1 VSSARDALLRE
12 FRWVGGHADVW
23 AVFLNAAAL
32 RAVVSGLVAPF
43 RDAGI
48 TAVVG
53 IESRGFL
60 LGAAAAVDL
69 GVGFVPV
76 RKAGAL
82 FPGAKAWERTGT
94 DYRGQE
100 TELAI
105 QRESVG
111 AGDRLLVVDDWVETG
126 SQALAV
132 ARLIKACGGE
142 LVAISVM
149 VDQLDSSMRS
159 QLPSVHSLVSFA
171 DLPPH
176 DD

>member
-1 VSSARDALLRE
+1 LLRE

-23 AVFLNAAAL
+23 AVLRDADAL

-60 LGAAAAVDL
+60 LGGAAALDL
-69 GVGFVPV
+69 GVGFVAI

-82 FPGAKAWERTGT
+82 FPGPKAQERTGR

-100 TELAI
+100 TELAV
-105 QRESVG
+105 QRTSIG
-111 AGDRLLVVDDWVETG
+111 IGDRLLLVDDWVQTG
-126 SQALAV
+126 SQALAA
-132 ARLIKACGGE
+132 ARLITTCGGE
-142 LVAISVM
+142 LAAISVL
-149 VDQLDSSMRS
+149 VDQLDAATRS
-159 QLPSVHSLVSFA
+159 RLPSVHAVLTFE
-171 DLPPH
+171 DLPPY
-176 DD
+176 DE

>member
-1 VSSARDALLRE
+1 VSEARDAVLRE
-12 FRWVGGHADVW
+12 FRWDGGHADVW
-23 AVFLNAAAL
+23 AVFRDAGAL
-32 RAVVSGLVAPF
+32 RAVVSGLVEPF
-43 RDAGI
+43 RQAGI

-82 FPGAKAWERTGT
+82 FPGPKVRERTGP

-100 TELAI
+100 TELAVQAEAI
-105 QRESVG
+105 G
-111 AGDRLLVVDDWVETG
+111 PGDRLLLVDDWVETG

-132 ARLIKACGGE
+132 ARLIDTCRGE
-142 LVAISVM
+142 LLAISVM
-149 VDQLDSSMRS
+149 VDQLDPHVRS
-159 QLPSVHSLVSFA
+159 RLPRVHSLVTIA
-171 DLPPH
+171 DLPPS